1 MLAPKAIQHLRAKL
15 QTEGEEKKKKP
26 LSKMSD
32 KEKEA
37 FQQHETLM
45 NVRAWLVV
53 ADCCVAPCCL
63 LRTCP

>member
-45 NVRAWLVV
+45 NVRVS
-53 ADCCVAPCCL
+53 
-63 LRTCP
+63 